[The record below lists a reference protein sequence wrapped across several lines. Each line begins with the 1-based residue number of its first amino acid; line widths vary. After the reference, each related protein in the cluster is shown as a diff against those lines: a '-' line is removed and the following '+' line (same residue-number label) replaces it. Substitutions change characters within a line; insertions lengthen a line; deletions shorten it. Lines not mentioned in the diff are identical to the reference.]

1 MKRILVLT
9 GSPHPGGWSH
19 RLADEF
25 VKGAEEGGHEVF
37 RFDAGL
43 QPQGAVHFLQLEEH
57 ERTII
62 DNDLIVILSVYF
74 IGCSRLRPDLIN
86 RLCRDAINPAWAESI
101 LVRFIVDD
109 LNKPIY
115 F

>member
-57 ERTII
+57 ERSII
-62 DNDLIVILSVYF
+62 DNDLFRQEILPKADRGSHHRV
-74 IGCSRLRPDLIN
+74 
-86 RLCRDAINPAWAESI
+86 
-101 LVRFIVDD
+101 
-109 LNKPIY
+109 
-115 F
+115 

>member
-62 DNDLIVILSVYF
+62 DNDVIRQEILPKADRGRHHRVCRFSLLF
-74 IGCSRLRPDLIN
+74 RHERPTQGSD
-86 RLCRDAINPAWAESI
+86 
-101 LVRFIVDD
+101 
-109 LNKPIY
+109 
-115 F
+115 

>member
-43 QPQGAVHFLQLEEH
+43 QPQGAVHFFLFLEH
-57 ERTII
+57 EGRHHR
-62 DNDLIVILSVYF
+62 
-74 IGCSRLRPDLIN
+74 GCRFSLLFRHERPTQGSD
-86 RLCRDAINPAWAESI
+86 
-101 LVRFIVDD
+101 
-109 LNKPIY
+109 
-115 F
+115 